1 MKLTRRTVLG
11 TAAAVSIG
19 AGVAGCLGSE
29 DEDPPEPPVLG
40 DPDADVTVTVYED
53 FSCQSCRYFKEEVFP
68 DIDDAYIETGQIR
81 YEHRDYPF
89 LDDTWSWAIPCAARE
104 IYKTEGND
112 AFWAF
117 AADIYD
123 YLGSYSYD
131 AVETVANDLD
141 LDGAAAREAAEEESH
156 RSLLEDDKSYGSSN
170 GVEGTPAVFVDG
182 DQIDLTETNPMVEI
196 DAALE

>member
-19 AGVAGCLGSE
+19 AGVAGCLGS
-29 DEDPPEPPVLG
+29 EDPPEPPVLG

-68 DIDDAYIETGQIR
+68 DIEEAYIEPELIR
-81 YEHRDYPF
+81 YEHRNYPIPV
-89 LDDTWSWAIPCAARE
+89 DDTWSWAIPCAARE
-104 IYKTEGND
+104 VYETEGND

-117 AADIYD
+117 ATDIYD

-131 AVETVANDLD
+131 AVETVANELD
-141 LDGAAAREAAEEESH
+141 LDGAAAREAAEEETH
-156 RSLLEDDKSYGSSN
+156 RSLIEDDKSYGSSN
-170 GVEGTPAVFVDG
+170 DVGGTPAVFIDG
-182 DQIDLTETNPMVEI
+182 NQIDLTETNPMVEI
-196 DAALE
+196 NAALE